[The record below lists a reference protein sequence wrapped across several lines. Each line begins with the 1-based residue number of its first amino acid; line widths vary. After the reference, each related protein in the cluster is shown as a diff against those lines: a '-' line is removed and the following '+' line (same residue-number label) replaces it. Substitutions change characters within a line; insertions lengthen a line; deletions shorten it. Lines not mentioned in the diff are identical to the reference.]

1 MLESAIAYLR
11 PDLSD
16 EPGKAD
22 VVLGGNDEP
31 VLKPLG
37 NGMLVAYLADE
48 GDHFTWVQRKHLMAE
63 GVMPAQLHT
72 QALSNLGAKASEML
86 RVTNQGEFFACFLDG
101 NFEASLLLLDDL
113 WDEHLRELIPNGV
126 VAGVPARDILMF
138 CDVRSELGLQEIA
151 HRVDKVWPNGD
162 HLLRREL
169 YIRNN
174 HAWLKHNA
182 QQSVQP
188 DRREDA
194 APG

>member
-16 EPGKAD
+16 EPSEAD

-31 VLKPLG
+31 VLKRLG
-37 NGMLVAYLADE
+37 NGMLVAYLVDQ
-48 GDHFTWVQRKHLMAE
+48 GDHFTWVQRRHLVAE
-63 GVMPAQLHT
+63 DVVSAQLHG
-72 QALSNLGAKASEML
+72 QALMNLGAKASEML
-86 RVTNQGEFFACFLDG
+86 RVTDQGEFFACFLDG

-113 WDEHLRELIPNGV
+113 WDKHLRELTPNGV
-126 VAGVPARDILMF
+126 VVGVPARDILMF
-138 CDVRSELGLQEIA
+138 CDAKSELGMQEIA
-151 HRVDKVWPNGD
+151 GRVDRVWPNGD

-169 YIRNN
+169 YMRGDQ
-174 HAWLKHNA
+174 AWHRHSA